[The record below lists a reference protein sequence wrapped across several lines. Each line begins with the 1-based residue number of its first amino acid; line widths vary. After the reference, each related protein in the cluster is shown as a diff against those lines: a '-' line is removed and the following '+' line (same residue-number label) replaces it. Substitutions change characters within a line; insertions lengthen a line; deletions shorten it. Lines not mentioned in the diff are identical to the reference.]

1 MKAFEWK
8 WGGIIGAAGI
18 AWLVASWALR
28 FHERGIGMIQVT
40 AALSIVVTFV
50 GCFLAMRDLRRL
62 EAETTLIE
70 AVRRGALIAV
80 IAAVLAVLGQAIYF
94 KFINPGWTDYM
105 VEQTRL
111 FYAGKGV
118 DEKGLAEIAASARA
132 TFGFASY
139 ATQAG
144 VGALLQGVIFSA
156 LAFGILKWQA
166 NR

>member
-18 AWLVASWALR
+18 LWLVASWALG

-40 AALSIVVTFV
+40 AALSIVVALV
-50 GCFLAMRDLRRL
+50 GYFLAMRDLRKR
-62 EAETTLIE
+62 EAETTLVE

-80 IAAVLAVLGQAIYF
+80 IAAVLAVLGQVIYF
-94 KFINPGWTDYM
+94 KALNPGWTDYM
-105 VEQTRL
+105 VEQSRL
-111 FYAGKGV
+111 FYADQGV
-118 DEKGLAEIAASARA
+118 DEKGLAEIAESARA
-132 TFGFASY
+132 TFGFLSY

-144 VGALLQGVIFSA
+144 VGALIQGVIFSA
-156 LAFGILKWQA
+156 LSFGFWKWHA

>member
-18 AWLVASWALR
+18 LWLVASWALG

-40 AALSIVVTFV
+40 AALSIVVALV
-50 GCFLAMRDLRRL
+50 GYFFAMRDLRRR
-62 EAETTLIE
+62 EAETSLIE

-94 KFINPGWTDYM
+94 KVINPGWTDYM
-105 VEQTRL
+105 VEQSRL
-111 FYAGKGV
+111 FYADQGV
-118 DEKGLAEIAASARA
+118 DEKGLAEIAESAKA
-132 TFGFASY
+132 TFGLASY

-144 VGALLQGVIFSA
+144 VGALLQGVLFSA
-156 LAFGILKWQA
+156 LAFGILKWHA

>member
-18 AWLVASWALR
+18 LWLVASWALG

-40 AALSIVVTFV
+40 AALSIVVALV
-50 GCFLAMRDLRRL
+50 GCFLAMRDLRRR
-62 EAETTLIE
+62 EAETTWIE

-80 IAAVLAVLGQAIYF
+80 IAAVLAVLGQVISF
-94 KFINPGWTDYM
+94 KALNPGWTDYM
-105 VEQTRL
+105 VEQSRL
-111 FYAGKGV
+111 FYAAQGV
-118 DEKGLAEIAASARA
+118 DEKGLAEIAESAKA
-132 TFGFASY
+132 TFGLLSY

-156 LAFGILKWQA
+156 LAFGILKWHA